1 MGERIST
8 YLVTHFG
15 NFVCDVAEEDV
26 NKLSVREPGT
36 YVTLYN
42 LINPETSKLIDEERI
57 IETSSIVSR
66 LY

>member
-1 MGERIST
+1 MGEKVST
-8 YLVTHFG
+8 YLVTNFG
-15 NFVCDVAEEDV
+15 NFICDVAEEDV
-26 NKLSVREPGT
+26 DKLSAKEPGT
-36 YVTLYN
+36 HVTLYH